1 MKLYKKLNSVLI
13 LTLISSL
20 LVSCDF
26 NLNQNENIT
35 SDISYTEISSVENI
49 QYDFNIP
56 IDDDVYVYRDLLTDD
71 EKKLYDKI
79 YTEISKMKTTIK
91 VKGYDYDGFSKV
103 FDCVVWDHPELFWIT
118 GSFEGST
125 LSLLAYKSI
134 ELKLG
139 SRLDESLIAQ
149 YKQEFDSKV
158 NSIAQLAM
166 QYDTDYEK
174 ALFVHDYL
182 VANSDYDV
190 EAAQNADVNNMAYC
204 AYSCIMGE
212 ETVCMGYSMAF
223 QIIMQ
228 KIGIPCGTVHGSAIK
243 NGESGESHMW
253 NFVNIDGNYYYVDLT
268 WDDPVQE
275 NSENPDFISHC
286 YFMIT
291 TDDILKD
298 HTISDHVSEYED
310 IGGTIKYNYI
320 VPECNS
326 IDYNYYNVEGG
337 YFDDFDLDSIGS
349 YITANLDAGA
359 VEIKFADSDLLDLAV
374 QRLCYD
380 LEIYS
385 FVGTNNGLVSY
396 TKKDTQNILVIY
408 F

>member
-1 MKLYKKLNSVLI
+1 
-13 LTLISSL
+13 
-20 LVSCDF
+20 
-26 NLNQNENIT
+26 
-35 SDISYTEISSVENI
+35 
-49 QYDFNIP
+49 
-56 IDDDVYVYRDLLTDD
+56 
-71 EKKLYDKI
+71 
-79 YTEISKMKTTIK
+79 
-91 VKGYDYDGFSKV
+91 
-103 FDCVVWDHPELFWIT
+103 
-118 GSFEGST
+118 
-125 LSLLAYKSI
+125 
-134 ELKLG
+134 
-139 SRLDESLIAQ
+139 
-149 YKQEFDSKV
+149 
-158 NSIAQLAM
+158 M

-243 NGESGESHMW
+243 SGESHMW